1 MYNFIIH
8 HKRIREA
15 RYDHGLSISE
25 LGLVAGLTDEQ
36 VIGLENEKI
45 NNCFVEYDHRIDCV
59 RRVADALGID
69 YDHFLQNI
77 KNRISDSEISDTKA
91 RITKSDR
98 TEYVSEFDDL
108 NSEIAKSSI
117 SGLHNSEEYLDDRFS
132 TETSLNDNLRSLGL
146 FGPIMLIFLYLFYF
160 LLNFV

>member
-15 RYDHGLSISE
+15 RYDHGLSVSE

-69 YDHFLQNI
+69 YDHFLQNLS
-77 KNRISDSEISDTKA
+77 RCFA
-91 RITKSDR
+91 QFFLA
-98 TEYVSEFDDL
+98 SEF
-108 NSEIAKSSI
+108 SWSSA
-117 SGLHNSEEYLDDRFS
+117 
-132 TETSLNDNLRSLGL
+132 TS
-146 FGPIMLIFLYLFYF
+146 FLS
-160 LLNFV
+160 N